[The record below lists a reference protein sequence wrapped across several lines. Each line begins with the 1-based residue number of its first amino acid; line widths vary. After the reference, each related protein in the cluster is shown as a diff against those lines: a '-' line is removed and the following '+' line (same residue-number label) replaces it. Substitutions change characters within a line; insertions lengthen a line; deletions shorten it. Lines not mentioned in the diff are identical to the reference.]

1 MQKKSG
7 PAAKELKTEDD
18 LLLAQEANDGKE
30 FFFYRLYLE
39 IANNPLISCDCWIF
53 R

>member
-18 LLLAQEANDGKE
+18 LLLAQEANEGSDSSFPMK
-30 FFFYRLYLE
+30 LDKTIL
-39 IANNPLISCDCWIF
+39 PLD
-53 R
+53 